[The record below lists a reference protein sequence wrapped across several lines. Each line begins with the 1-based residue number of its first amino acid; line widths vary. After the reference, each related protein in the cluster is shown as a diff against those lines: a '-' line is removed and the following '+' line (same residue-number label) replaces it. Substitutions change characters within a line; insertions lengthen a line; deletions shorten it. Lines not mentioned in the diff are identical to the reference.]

1 MILATRATRFAVHPA
16 PERIFGLLR
25 AAALAPLRLAKI
37 AFSRVRPSPPIAI
50 KDFSQFIEYFGS
62 NPHSPASK
70 SFASGPS
77 GSFFFP
83 SSAHRGNF
91 EQIRPLCRHG
101 TQSYQQFLR
110 SCCLMAAKISQSH
123 GDVRQLHELRD
134 PLGIIPIG
142 SFDPWRQPTSS
153 CATTPKES

>member
-1 MILATRATRFAVHPA
+1 MFLLVRHQPLPMANRQSNGFSLSVRNRTLDKANLGDPSIDKPA
-16 PERIFGLLR
+16 L
-25 AAALAPLRLAKI
+25 
-37 AFSRVRPSPPIAI
+37 
-50 KDFSQFIEYFGS
+50 
-62 NPHSPASK
+62 
-70 SFASGPS
+70 S
-77 GSFFFP
+77 GSFFF
-83 SSAHRGNF
+83 SIEQHRGNF

-101 TQSYQQFLR
+101 TKSYEQFLR

-153 CATTPKES
+153 CATTPKESERVVKDLSGDRKPEPARIPT